1 MTIFAYIRVS
11 TSAGQTTDN
20 QRKQIADAGFA
31 VDEYISEDGGS
42 GTIVGLERPAFAY
55 MMARA
60 KEGDTCICTMMDR
73 LGRNTIDVLQTVQ
86 EFKKRK
92 IKLRV
97 MQLDGME
104 LTGSAG
110 KLVVSVFAT
119 LAEIERDNIVERTK
133 AGLARTKEQGT
144 ILGPPLTIAPDTLI
158 AMCAKKAEGVSYD
171 KLTLEF
177 NLPRNTIARNV
188 KKWADNLEEYCKQ
201 FETRSVQYQKKQ
213 AIA

>member
-11 TSAGQTTDN
+11 TSLIQTTEN
-20 QRKQIADAGFA
+20 QRKQIADAGFT
-31 VDEYISEDGGS
+31 VDEYISEDGVS
-42 GTIVGLERPAFAY
+42 GTIAALERPAFAY
-55 MMARA
+55 MMSRA

-86 EFKKRK
+86 EFKKRN

-110 KLVVSVFAT
+110 KLVVSVLAT

-133 AGLARTKEQGT
+133 SGLARTKEQGT
-144 ILGPPLTIAPDTLI
+144 ILGPPLTIDPSTLK

-188 KKWADNLEEYCKQ
+188 KKWADNLEEYSKQ
-201 FETRSVQYQKKQ
+201 FEIRSVQYQKKQ
-213 AIA
+213 AMA